1 MNKKIYLE
9 TCEFLLLLIIFVFIG
24 MTGGMILTDRE
35 AKKKVISG
43 YKVKAMYETNSAGEV
58 TLVKTE
64 WIKPK

>member
-9 TCEFLLLLIIFVFIG
+9 TWEFLLLLISFTIIG
-24 MTGGMILTDRE
+24 MNGGTILTDK
-35 AKKKVISG
+35 ANKKMIISG
-43 YKVKAMYETNSAGEV
+43 FTIKPTYETNSAGEV